1 MIAFLF
7 SIQFNPVNAGVL
19 EELNN
24 TYITDVSG
32 LPPYKESE
40 LHPDIQMTVAGHL
53 QGWVDI
59 VGFRNMANISG
70 TLYVHGDPAASA
82 VVRGN
87 AKIWREPP
95 GVSPELT
102 QSISV
107 KQNGI
112 YTVATLHASL
122 KWYLVSCD
130 DDGCWISGSETEEHD
145 WVDKEIS
152 PPQFAF
158 PGPQNMTIEE
168 FDGFHPVSLIHFTDL
183 NNSIIF
189 FNITT
194 QSGSVEHLL
203 NIGKVELTRKGI
215 PYMNVIPFSVWR
227 KTGKGIYHQGDDSI
241 MDNGTIT
248 SVFLWTPFGRA
259 PDYDFSEYAVH
270 HQNKPT
276 NINPAIGYIIYVVL
290 IFLSGIYIMYKS
302 SRFK

>member
-19 EELNN
+19 EELNS
-24 TYITDVSG
+24 TYITDVFG
-32 LPPYKESE
+32 LPQYKESE
-40 LHPDIQMTVAGHL
+40 LRPDIQMTAAGHL

-59 VGFRNMANISG
+59 VGFQNMANISG
-70 TLYVHGDPAASA
+70 TLYIHGDPAANA
-82 VVRGN
+82 VARGN
-87 AKIWREPP
+87 AGIRLEPP

-107 KQNGI
+107 RQDGI
-112 YTVATLHASL
+112 YTVATLHVSL

-145 WVDKEIS
+145 WIDKEIS
-152 PPQFAF
+152 PPQYTF

-168 FDGFHPVSLIHFTDL
+168 FGGFYPVSLIHFTDL
-183 NNSIIF
+183 DDSIIF

-215 PYMNVIPFSVWR
+215 PYMNVTPFSVWR
-227 KTGKGIYHQGDDSI
+227 KTGKGIYHQGDDPI

-248 SVFLWTPFGRA
+248 SVFLWMPFGRA
-259 PDYDFSEYAVH
+259 PDYNFSEYAVY

-276 NINPAIGYIIYVVL
+276 SINPAIGYIIYVVL
-290 IFLSGIYIMYKS
+290 VFLAGIYIMYRS